1 MQVSDSALL
10 FGILVIIIA
19 ISTVDVFKRNPI

>member
-19 ISTVDVFKRNPI
+19 SSTIWCI